1 MASAVDAQVLRRHF
15 ITIPSNSNTCALV
28 MFIGNYAII
37 EFTDVGALYVYM
49 KGSRLYNLTIGQTAK
64 VENVG
69 DLKVSSLVNLVDDEG
84 YFSTLRDEGRM
95 VHIGHWDSRMT
106 RWLNNKI
113 GK

>member
-1 MASAVDAQVLRRHF
+1 
-15 ITIPSNSNTCALV
+15 
-28 MFIGNYAII
+28 
-37 EFTDVGALYVYM
+37 M